1 MNKNKLKVS
10 FEIDRYKVIGMLS
23 RNCENAEEYNE
34 IMGILEDKSEFV
46 RDANCNEELASRICN
61 YALDS
66 ILVENPDLALRKR
79 LDNQHQADDVPDAI
93 SNVTE
98 NKGDDAKKLVETLC
112 GILRKDK

>member
-1 MNKNKLKVS
+1 MNKDKLKVS

-34 IMGILEDKSEFV
+34 IMDILEGKNEFV
-46 RDANCNEELASRICN
+46 RDANGNEELASRICN

-79 LDNQHQADDVPDAI
+79 LDKEQKGEDALDGF
-93 SNVTE
+93 SNVIE
-98 NKGDDAKKLVETLC
+98 IKGDDAKKLVDLISATL
-112 GILRKDK
+112 